1 MVFPNVKS
9 TVDRVA
15 TAAKESTAANRKLGR
30 DTTRDEGKEQAKPIV
45 ILKKVA
51 GTTSKPSLNLS
62 VVGVA
67 TFSKKEVGGVDD
79 RLMTYF
85 KGEMDAKNMAVTEKK
100 PADANQKPTLASAAA
115 KMETK
120 KYINTEKSNVPVK
133 VEQLSGAMPTK
144 STVDAVLDPSSSS
157 AKKQEIYSAFT
168 LSTAPSTSSD
178 ATAGIVG
185 LPVTDARVARKE
197 KHQTD
202 VTAAIFEPILASFVS
217 ACPIQREP
225 KATRLV
231 GNCTV
236 TSSNDMVLDSPPR
249 TAL

>member
-1 MVFPNVKS
+1 MRTKCIPEPHFSSEETFKNKQYL
-9 TVDRVA
+9 DNH
-15 TAAKESTAANRKLGR
+15 NRDAL
-30 DTTRDEGKEQAKPIV
+30 
-45 ILKKVA
+45 
-51 GTTSKPSLNLS
+51 PSS
-62 VVGVA
+62 VRPVSV
-67 TFSKKEVGGVDD
+67 SVC
-79 RLMTYF
+79 
-85 KGEMDAKNMAVTEKK
+85 
-100 PADANQKPTLASAAA
+100 
-115 KMETK
+115 
-120 KYINTEKSNVPVK
+120 KSNVPVK
-133 VEQLSGAMPTK
+133 VEQLSGAMPNK

-185 LPVTDARVARKE
+185 SPVTDARVARKE

-202 VTAAIFEPILASFVS
+202 VTAPIFEPILASFVS